1 MCNYAQENPD
11 FDEQPER
18 APLGMDGRPEPIRK
32 LDEEIVFLTSRLWHC
47 GHLTVSVTPDD
58 VVSTSKCF
66 LQSLQT
72 YS

>member
-1 MCNYAQENPD
+1 
-11 FDEQPER
+11 
-18 APLGMDGRPEPIRK
+18 MDGRPEPMRK
-32 LDEEIVFLTSRLWHC
+32 LDEEMVFVTSRLPHS

>member
-1 MCNYAQENPD
+1 MYFYAQENPD

-18 APLGMDGRPEPIRK
+18 APDGMEGWPDPIRK
-32 LDEEIVFLTSRLWHC
+32 LDEEMVLVTSRLWHA
-47 GHLTVSVTPDD
+47 GHLTVSVTLDE